1 MTNRRFFSIIT
12 ISGCFVP
19 RKKKGV
25 KKDDSKVNEIYRHFK
40 GNLYRIVTLAEH
52 SETGEAM
59 VVYQALYGDCKVYVR
74 PLAMFTEKVDKVK
87 YPEVTQE
94 YRFELLPPVGMSG
107 TEAFQ
112 EPAVKSIP
120 EAPISQTEEAAPALD
135 PLLEEFLDADSY
147 NERLN
152 ILHGLHHRIT
162 DDMINTMAVVL
173 DVEIQEG
180 PLEERYGALVNCL
193 NTLEKY
199 ECNRLR

>member
-1 MTNRRFFSIIT
+1 MT
-12 ISGCFVP
+12 P
-19 RKKKGV
+19 
-25 KKDDSKVNEIYRHFK
+25 KVNEIYRHFK

-74 PLAMFTEKVDKVK
+74 PLTMFTEKVDKVK
-87 YPEVTQE
+87 YPDVTQE
-94 YRFELLPPVGMSG
+94 YRFELLPPVGMPVAEAPTLEPV
-107 TEAFQ
+107 TEPEVKVTPEPE
-112 EPAVKSIP
+112 EPA
-120 EAPISQTEEAAPALD
+120 EAAPALD
-135 PLLEEFLDADSY
+135 PLLEAFLDADSY